1 MRERNCE
8 SMRIEDEEHRRNR
21 LERQRDVYRR
31 NRLIGEDSFQS
42 AINVFADVAC
52 SICKKILYP
61 MQRNHRFGILT
72 SNSVSIAI
80 ACHQISGNIHYWL
93 FDSHARGPKGN
104 KASTRGKACC
114 MHFVNTRELFAILR
128 RNLRVN
134 TGNGAPTQQLYNVIQ
149 HCVTCITACN
159 ILYNH
164 NERFLNTYSITPVS
178 ITIEEANHLQHVDSQ
193 TANPELLNTGN
204 LNVERVV
211 TQESLVYTCSY
222 KGTNN
227 LERRVILSTSLLYSI
242 DEDVPNLENIVN
254 TNNENQFDD
263 HVRVVDIQRKTAP
276 PINIERE
283 RRMEELCWYFFFPDG
298 KNGFGEIRDIAITAL
313 DYFQARIMGK
323 DNRFKRNDY
332 LFFAL
337 SVVEYFKA
345 KASVSVSCRMKQ
357 GEHTPQG
364 LVDNMHLTMRNI
376 RGSAAYWK
384 RCCAELI
391 AMVRSLGPPTWFLTF
406 SCNDLNW
413 PDMIKALL
421 IADGRPDAMP
431 DVVEH
436 LPFDERLELVEKYPV
451 IVARQFT
458 VRVKRLQTHKHS
470 ATCYKDRNA
479 GCCRFGFPRA
489 ISATTKCL
497 EPDDALRNNGRF
509 CEIQRNAE
517 EVMINNY
524 NATLL
529 KIWDANM
536 DVQPC
541 GTVTAV
547 AYYIAKYA
555 SKCEPNDCGE
565 IVREAVRKAKRHSND
580 VWKQLFTVSM
590 AILIVVRSNDT
601 DFCGLLKT
609 KHQFSTIYVLARYQ
623 LRPDDLEGISLAEFA
638 VRYETVSSAFW
649 NDDDGDIEL
658 RDHESESTRYI
669 RLRDNSRMRIRN
681 QAAVLRTRYYTLNS
695 DREGFYYS
703 LIVCH
708 IPFSCESELILED
721 ETAEACFLRRQSEL
735 RPLLPDLSVEQ
746 FAHAEQV
753 IQQALVQAVA
763 LDIVNQNDNPT
774 EHNVNIYAE
783 DQINVY
789 NHDDFI
795 DENNDPT
802 AMPDEVFVS
811 GIRSLNVQQKDLMKQ
826 VSDAIERDIR
836 CNDGL
841 QPLLL
846 FITGGAG
853 SGKSF
858 LLKLIVEHIRRC
870 YAPTVDILLKLT
882 FVEVASLTGVAA
894 RQISGR
900 TLHSDFSLPIE
911 KGSTMTYRKMSGQ
924 PLERERRKWRYIK
937 WLVVDEISM
946 VSYENLRI
954 IHLRLQEFKN
964 NNSLFGGINILLFGD
979 IMQLPPVKGHWCF
992 EQPPWSNA
1000 EIHLWQQF
1008 SFCELTINM
1017 RQSTDVEFIDLLNNL
1032 RFGELTLSQLQL
1044 LCERRQVEQSGE
1056 FADGAAV
1063 RIFPTLKLIES
1074 YNSKMTDQL
1083 HQSSRIS
1090 TDESREVARQ
1100 TTTIKYNSN

>member
-1 MRERNCE
+1 
-8 SMRIEDEEHRRNR
+8 
-21 LERQRDVYRR
+21 
-31 NRLIGEDSFQS
+31 
-42 AINVFADVAC
+42 
-52 SICKKILYP
+52 
-61 MQRNHRFGILT
+61 
-72 SNSVSIAI
+72 
-80 ACHQISGNIHYWL
+80 
-93 FDSHARGPKGN
+93 
-104 KASTRGKACC
+104 
-114 MHFVNTRELFAILR
+114 
-128 RNLRVN
+128 
-134 TGNGAPTQQLYNVIQ
+134 
-149 HCVTCITACN
+149 
-159 ILYNH
+159 
-164 NERFLNTYSITPVS
+164 
-178 ITIEEANHLQHVDSQ
+178 
-193 TANPELLNTGN
+193 
-204 LNVERVV
+204 
-211 TQESLVYTCSY
+211 
-222 KGTNN
+222 
-227 LERRVILSTSLLYSI
+227 
-242 DEDVPNLENIVN
+242 
-254 TNNENQFDD
+254 
-263 HVRVVDIQRKTAP
+263 
-276 PINIERE
+276 
-283 RRMEELCWYFFFPDG
+283 
-298 KNGFGEIRDIAITAL
+298 
-313 DYFQARIMGK
+313 
-323 DNRFKRNDY
+323 
-332 LFFAL
+332 
-337 SVVEYFKA
+337 
-345 KASVSVSCRMKQ
+345 
-357 GEHTPQG
+357 
-364 LVDNMHLTMRNI
+364 MRNI

-421 IADGRPDAMP
+421 VADGRPDAMP
-431 DVVEH
+431 DVVED
-436 LPFDERLELVEKYPV
+436 LPFDERLELVQKYPV
-451 IVARQFT
+451 IVARHCRPEQ
-458 VRVKRLQTHKHS
+458 RYRL
-470 ATCYKDRNA
+470 
-479 GCCRFGFPRA
+479 
-489 ISATTKCL
+489 
-497 EPDDALRNNGRF
+497 LRLTEDETSVFNN
-509 CEIQRNAE
+509 
-517 EVMINNY
+517 
-524 NATLL
+524 
-529 KIWDANM
+529 
-536 DVQPC
+536 
-541 GTVTAV
+541 
-547 AYYIAKYA
+547 
-555 SKCEPNDCGE
+555 
-565 IVREAVRKAKRHSND
+565 
-580 VWKQLFTVSM
+580 
-590 AILIVVRSNDT
+590 ILD
-601 DFCGLLKT
+601 
-609 KHQFSTIYVLARYQ
+609 RYQ

-681 QAAVLRTRYYTLNS
+681 QAAVLRTRYYTLNN

-708 IPFSCESELILED
+708 IPFRCESELILED

-789 NHDDFI
+789 NHYDFI

-811 GIRSLNVQQKDLMKQ
+811 RIRSLNVQQKDLMKQ

-836 CNDGL
+836 CNDDL

-870 YAPTVDILLKLT
+870 YAPTVDILLKPT

-900 TLHSDFSLPIE
+900 TLHSVFSLPIE

-924 PLERERRKWRYIK
+924 PLERERPKWRYIK

-1000 EIHLWQQF
+1000 EIHLWQQS

-1032 RFGELTLSQLQL
+1032 RFGELTLSQLPL
-1044 LCERRQVEQSGE
+1044 LCEGRQVEQSGE
-1056 FADGAAV
+1056 FADGAAM
-1063 RIFPTLKLIES
+1063 RIFPTLKLVES

-1083 HQSSRIS
+1083 HQSSRIY
-1090 TDESREVARQ
+1090 TLRAIDESREVATYGKRPPSNAIP
-1100 TTTIKYNSN
+1100 TDVNNCGGLMHELKLGVGSRVMLRRNIYVAEGLVNGAMGMVSKSGLTFAAIKLNLASYQIPFL